1 MLGELSFLLKAA
13 IVPRK
18 DVSPEALCLSKPNS
32 ASPVMVNPS
41 LLILLSAAQAFAQQS
56 AWGQCK

>member
-1 MLGELSFLLKAA
+1 LLGDLRLLLKAA
-13 IVPRK
+13 IVPRR
-18 DVSPEALCLSKPNS
+18 DVSPEALCLPKLNS
-32 ASPVMVNPS
+32 ASPAMVNPS